1 MYQDNGDNTTGPTV
15 LGGGNT
21 GIFNGNPGMGA
32 WQQGNERPP
41 YYSNAGNQNGGF
53 GGGGG
58 GGVHTQA
65 AAAPATGAPG
75 TFGPDVVLGPDG
87 NVYGTSFQ
95 YDPVTNARTYTYK
108 LFGPATDLNAVSTA
122 SGIPIGMLQQ
132 AVQQQQVTLNTL
144 AAQGAINPYSGGA
157 MTQQQLQQSLDAVR
171 SFQQYQ
177 SAQYMQGVDPQTGL
191 NYAQEQG
198 MYDAG
203 QAGFQYRN
211 QAGQQQATLYGQQ
224 QQNAYGQNYNTQS
237 GINGQTYGQLGLQ
250 NNNSQAAQQ
259 YASSQNY
266 NTQSGVNGMTYG
278 QLGLQNDN
286 GQAIQQYNYNQ
297 NYMAANPYTGMSNA
311 QTGLEATN
319 ASNAYGLAQN
329 QYNLG
334 SADYTGG
341 QTRQQ
346 YSQGTQD
353 LQNQYDRS
361 NSTYQL
367 GHQANQQAL
376 STYNEATKGMQDAK
390 NVSRSL
396 TGTGW
401 AGIARP
407 SVAGWQ

>member
-1 MYQDNGDNTTGPTV
+1 MYQDNADPTSGPTV
-15 LGGGNT
+15 PGGGIESYSYTPSYQWPQNT
-21 GIFNGNPGMGA
+21 AIPGGGKGTGYNNG
-32 WQQGNERPP
+32 
-41 YYSNAGNQNGGF
+41 S
-53 GGGGG
+53 GGGGQPT
-58 GGVHTQA
+58 TQA
-65 AAAPATGAPG
+65 AGGPAAPAGPPGAG
-75 TFGPDVVLGPDG
+75 SYGPDITLGPDG
-87 NVYGTSFQ
+87 NVYGYSRQYNQATNQ
-95 YDPVTNARTYTYK
+95 YDYTYAN
-108 LFGPATDLNAVSTA
+108 LGPATNIALISTN
-122 SGIPIGMLQQ
+122 SGIPVGMIQQ
-132 AVQQQQVTLNTL
+132 AIQQQQVTLNTL
-144 AAQGAINPYSGGA
+144 AAQGAINPYSGGQ
-157 MTQQQLQQSLDAVR
+157 MTQQQLQQALDQVR
-171 SFQQYQ
+171 SAQQYQ

-198 MYDAG
+198 LYDAG

-224 QQNAYGQNYNTQS
+224 QQNAYGQNYNTGS
-237 GINGQTYGQLGLQ
+237 GINGQTWGQVGLQ
-250 NNNSQAAQQ
+250 NNNQQAAQQ
-259 YASSQNY
+259 YASGQNY
-266 NTQSGVNGMTYG
+266 NTASGVNGMTYG

-376 STYNEATKGMQDAK
+376 STYNEASKGLQDAK

-401 AGIARP
+401 AGIGRP
-407 SVAGWQ
+407 QVAGWQ